1 MDDKLK
7 STPYTI
13 IPITNDVKD
22 RVVNFL
28 RKFFFRDEPLN
39 MAVGLLDE
47 PNANCT
53 ELEEYC
59 LACIPN
65 GMSIMAVSPS
75 GYILG
80 MCLNEIK
87 IRDQK
92 ENNDSKINDECANP
106 KCKKILQLLATMNK
120 CSDVFGHFPTAEKLL
135 EIVILSV
142 DESCRGQ
149 GICKTLVE
157 KTKEMAIQKNFP
169 LIKVDCTS
177 HFSAKAVS
185 RLGFHCI
192 YTISYMDYVD
202 SEGNRVFK
210 TKSPHSSAKTFVLPL
225 NV

>member
-65 GMSIMAVSPS
+65 GKLFIPKQIQTTFGIELIILNNIIFINSPKF
-75 GYILG
+75 I
-80 MCLNEIK
+80 
-87 IRDQK
+87 
-92 ENNDSKINDECANP
+92 
-106 KCKKILQLLATMNK
+106 
-120 CSDVFGHFPTAEKLL
+120 
-135 EIVILSV
+135 
-142 DESCRGQ
+142 
-149 GICKTLVE
+149 
-157 KTKEMAIQKNFP
+157 
-169 LIKVDCTS
+169 
-177 HFSAKAVS
+177 
-185 RLGFHCI
+185 
-192 YTISYMDYVD
+192 IS
-202 SEGNRVFK
+202 
-210 TKSPHSSAKTFVLPL
+210 
-225 NV
+225 